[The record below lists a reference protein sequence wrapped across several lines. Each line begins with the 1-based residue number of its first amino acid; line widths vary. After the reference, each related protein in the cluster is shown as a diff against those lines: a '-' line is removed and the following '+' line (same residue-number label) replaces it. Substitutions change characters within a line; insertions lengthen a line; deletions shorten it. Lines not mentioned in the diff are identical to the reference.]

1 MSSSKKDIFK
11 LACDLAEDILA
22 YSTVKNPNCCKRFSY
37 QFMNRYPQIFV

>member
-1 MSSSKKDIFK
+1 MPFSRKDFLK

-22 YSTVKNPNCCKRFSY
+22 FSTVKKTAGRSFYY